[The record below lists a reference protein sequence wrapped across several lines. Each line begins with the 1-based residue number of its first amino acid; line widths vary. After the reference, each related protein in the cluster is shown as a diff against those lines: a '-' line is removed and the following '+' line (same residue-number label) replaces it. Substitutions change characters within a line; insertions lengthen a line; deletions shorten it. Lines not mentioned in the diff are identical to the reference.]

1 MKIKSML
8 CMALMSTALGLI
20 SGTAEAQNNNNR
32 SPYSRYGY
40 GSMEG
45 GYTAGS
51 KAMGGLSVGL
61 RDGMITNPSNPASY
75 TAVDSITFIFDL
87 GLSGKYN
94 MLQEGSNHDGRY
106 LGGLDYFNIL

>member
-8 CMALMSTALGLI
+8 CMALISTALGLI

-75 TAVDSITFIFDL
+75 TAVDL
-87 GLSGKYN
+87 PLSLTSVY
-94 MLQEGSNHDGRY
+94 RA
-106 LGGLDYFNIL
+106 NIICSKREAIMMVAI